1 MSTACSELLVSDTSR
16 PDLSIVAG
24 NLTSLASLADSTPS
38 VLLVPLKISE
48 DDKHVLQVA
57 IYTNK
62 LALVAAQN
70 LKNFYQVDYRK
81 IQPVLNQGSAEKED
95 TTLQLGL

>member
-1 MSTACSELLVSDTSR
+1 M
-16 PDLSIVAG
+16 
-24 NLTSLASLADSTPS
+24 
-38 VLLVPLKISE
+38 PLKISE

>member
-1 MSTACSELLVSDTSR
+1 MNTSHIVHSGEKQRTPLTMCRRKSD
-16 PDLSIVAG
+16 V
-24 NLTSLASLADSTPS
+24 LASLADSTPS

-81 IQPVLNQGSAEKED
+81 IQPVLNQRVCSKED